1 MTIYEQI
8 QKSVDFVE
16 SRVERGAAIRGRDGM
31 SQDLAAREAGMSAR
45 SFVTWFWAVTGL
57 TYREYAL
64 RRRLDRARRL
74 LAETDKPILDVALD
88 SGYRSHE
95 AFTRAFRDEFNLSP
109 QDFRK
114 GRPPLKGLERIAL
127 IRELYMGI
135 IVKDL
140 PDMAAV
146 YFDGFA
152 PDSETKAHDA
162 LNAWLAGRPATG
174 KPRRI
179 FGHNIDRKGN
189 LANDPNNEGY
199 RLLATVEPGE
209 ETGSA
214 PTTTIRAGKFL
225 VTGIE
230 GNFENDPSGSWIME
244 GWKRMNEL
252 IAEKHLRP
260 HRSPRWFEEELEPS
274 QPGNL
279 RLDLYL
285 EIGE

>member
-16 SRVERGAAIRGRDGM
+16 ARIERGTAIRGRDGM
-31 SQDLAAREAGMSAR
+31 GQGLAAREAGMSAR

-57 TYREYAL
+57 SYREYAL

-74 LAETDKPILDVALD
+74 LAETDKPILEVALD

-95 AFTRAFRDEFNLSP
+95 AFTRAFRDEFTLSP

-114 GRPPLKGLERIAL
+114 SRPPLKGLERITL
-127 IRELYMGI
+127 IRELYMGV

-140 PDMAAV
+140 PDMTVA

-152 PDSETKAHDA
+152 PDSETKAHNA
-162 LNAWLAGRPATG
+162 LDTWLAGRTATG
-174 KPRRI
+174 KPRRV

-189 LANDPNNEGY
+189 QANDPQNEGY
-199 RLLATVEPGE
+199 RLLVTLEPE
-209 ETGSA
+209 EDAGNA
-214 PTTTIRAGKFL
+214 PTANIRAGKFL

-230 GNFENDPSGSWIME
+230 GSVASDPSGAWITE
-244 GWKRMNEL
+244 GWKRMSAL
-252 IAEKHLRP
+252 VAEKHLRP
-260 HRSPRWFEEELEPS
+260 HRAPRWFEEELEPS
-274 QPGNL
+274 KPGNL
-279 RLDLYL
+279 RLDLYI

>member
-16 SRVERGAAIRGRDGM
+16 SRVERGAAIRGKDGM
-31 SQDLAAREAGMSAR
+31 GQSFAAREAGMSQR

-64 RRRLDRARRL
+64 RRRLDRARSL
-74 LAETDKPILDVALD
+74 LAETERPILEVALD

-95 AFTRAFRDEFNLSP
+95 AFTRAFRDEFGLSP
-109 QDFRK
+109 QDFKK
-114 GRPPLKGLERIAL
+114 GRPPLKGLERIIL
-127 IRELYMGI
+127 IREQYMGI
-135 IVKDL
+135 IIKEL
-140 PDMAAV
+140 PDMDAA

-152 PDSETKAHDA
+152 PDSEGKAHAALDA
-162 LNAWLAGRPATG
+162 WRVGRLTPG

-189 LANDPNNEGY
+189 PSNEPQNEGY
-199 RLLATVEPGE
+199 RLLATLEPGE
-209 ETGSA
+209 EAGGA
-214 PTTTIRAGKFL
+214 QTTVIRAGKFL

-230 GNFENDPSGSWIME
+230 GNFESDPTGSWITE
-244 GWKRMNEL
+244 GWKRMGAL
-252 IAEKHLRP
+252 IAEKRLRP
-260 HRSPRWFEEELEPS
+260 HRAPRWFEEELEPS
-274 QPGNL
+274 KPGNL

-285 EIGE
+285 EIAE

>member
-16 SRVERGAAIRGRDGM
+16 ARLERCSAIRGRDGM
-31 SQDLAAREAGMSAR
+31 GQDLAAREAGMSAR

-74 LAETDKPILDVALD
+74 LAETEKPILEVALD

-95 AFTRAFRDEFNLSP
+95 AFTRAFRDEFGLSP

-114 GRPPLKGLERIAL
+114 SRPPLKGLERITL
-127 IRELYMGI
+127 IRELYMGV

-140 PDMAAV
+140 PDMKVA

-152 PDSETKAHDA
+152 PESETKAHAA
-162 LNAWLAGRPATG
+162 LDAWLAGRATKG

-189 LANDPNNEGY
+189 LSNDPQNEGY

-209 ETGSA
+209 DAGGA
-214 PTTTIRAGKFL
+214 PTTLIRGGKFL

-230 GNFENDPSGSWIME
+230 GNFENDPSGKWIAD
-244 GWKRMNEL
+244 GWKRMSAL

-260 HRSPRWFEEELEPS
+260 HRAPRWFEEELEPS
-274 QPGNL
+274 KPGNL

>member
-16 SRVERGAAIRGRDGM
+16 TRVERGAAIRGRDGM
-31 SQDLAAREAGMSAR
+31 GQGLAAREAGMSAR

-57 TYREYAL
+57 CYREYAL

-74 LAETDKPILDVALD
+74 LAETDRPILDVALD

-95 AFTRAFRDEFNLSP
+95 GFTRAFRDEFGLSP

-114 GRPPLKGLERIAL
+114 GRPPLKGLERITL
-127 IRELYMGI
+127 IRELYMGVI
-135 IVKDL
+135 IKDL
-140 PDMAAV
+140 PDMTVAF
-146 YFDGFA
+146 FDGFA
-152 PDSETKAHDA
+152 PESETKAHAA
-162 LNAWLAGRPATG
+162 LDAWLAGRTATG
-174 KPRRI
+174 KHRRI

-189 LANDPNNEGY
+189 LSNDPQNEGY

-209 ETGSA
+209 ETGGA
-214 PTTTIRAGKFL
+214 KTTLIRGGKFL

-230 GNFENDPSGSWIME
+230 GNIASDPSGAWITE
-244 GWKRMNEL
+244 GWKRMGTL

-260 HRSPRWFEEELEPS
+260 HRAPRWFEEELEPS
-274 QPGNL
+274 KPGNL